1 MALVHEKVGHT
12 EQGLWHHKGMQLP
25 AFIQHIANE
34 LIRQRGMDE
43 SEAIATAISQ
53 CKRWAAGGEGV
64 KPETRAKAA
73 AAIAEW
79 EALKAKS
86 GGKEHGRTGRVT
98 TYTRSF
104 PLEDIKIRAGGDG
117 RTVEAYAAIFDSP
130 APIHD
135 EDGTYEEVIDPA
147 AFDRAIEHARRADGW
162 SIPVLFNH
170 GLSAWKTPSD
180 RYSMPIGVPEE
191 IRADRRG
198 LFTRTR
204 YHDTPLAHEVLET
217 IREGSIRAY
226 SFQGAFTR
234 SQPTVPRGLFKP
246 DRDGSLRTVRRMES
260 TLREYGPTP
269 FPAYAGAEVVGV
281 RAESLAAQILV
292 MDAGERQQLATL
304 LASGTPSDP
313 PDDDTAVAA
322 SAAAGAE
329 DPPQLRHSGRPP
341 REELIAQRAAFLIR
355 HGGGR
360 GA

>member
-1 MALVHEKVGHT
+1 VADTHPGNAERLHEYWVH
-12 EQGLWHHKGMQLP
+12 
-25 AFIQHIANE
+25 
-34 LIRQRGMDE
+34 
-43 SEAIATAISQ
+43 
-53 CKRWAAGGEGV
+53 GEGAAQIRWGT
-64 KPETRAKAA
+64 EGAHTRCHRLLMEHAHMTSEQAWGYCQLAGHAA
-73 AAIAEW
+73 TGKYSGED
-79 EALKAKS
+79 KS
-86 GGKEHGRTGRVT
+86 KGHHGRTGRVT

-130 APIHD
+130 TPIHD

-234 SQPTVPRGLFKP
+234 SQPIVPRGLFKP
-246 DRDGSLRTVRRMES
+246 DRDGSLRTVRRLES

-269 FPAYAGAEVVGV
+269 FPAYAGAEVIGV
-281 RAESLAAQILV
+281 RAESLAAQILI
-292 MDAGERQQLATL
+292 MDAGERQRLATL
-304 LASGTPSDP
+304 LASGTPLDP
-313 PDDDTAVAA
+313 PDDDTATTEEAA
-322 SAAAGAE
+322 VRAE
-329 DPPQLRHSGRPP
+329 DPPPQRHSGRPP
-341 REELIAQRAAFLIR
+341 HLELQAQRAKFLIK

-360 GA
+360 IGA